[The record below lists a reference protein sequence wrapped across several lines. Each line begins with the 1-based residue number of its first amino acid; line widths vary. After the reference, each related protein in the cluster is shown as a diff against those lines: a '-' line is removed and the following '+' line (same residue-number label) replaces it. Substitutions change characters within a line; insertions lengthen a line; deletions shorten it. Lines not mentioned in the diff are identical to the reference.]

1 MFKKF
6 YIISIDKVTWFWKKI
21 KLANKQT
28 KNMFEEN

>member
-1 MFKKF
+1 MFTKF
-6 YIISIDKVTWFWKKI
+6 YTISMDKDTLFLKKI